1 MDENL
6 VVERSYTI
14 KDLPISERPRE
25 KLYSYGPESLS
36 NAELLAVIIR
46 TGHKEDS
53 ALEVA
58 QSILNLDSR
67 GLPYLTNVSLEQLT
81 CIKGIGDC
89 KAAQILAAIEIGKR
103 INRWSALDKVKIT
116 SPMVAANLVMDEMRY
131 LDKEYFNIA
140 LLDTKN
146 QVLSIENISIG
157 TLNAS
162 IVHPR
167 DVFMMAIKK
176 NANAIILLH
185 NHPSGD
191 PTPSNEDINITHR
204 LTEVGNLVG
213 IKVLDHIIIG
223 DNRYISFKEKNLF

>member
-1 MDENL
+1 MEDDFSI
-6 VVERSYTI
+6 ERNYTI

-25 KLYSYGPESLS
+25 KLYSYGVQSLS
-36 NAELLAVIIR
+36 NAELLAIIIR
-46 TGHKEDS
+46 TGHQEDT
-53 ALEVA
+53 AVDVA
-58 QSILNLDSR
+58 QRILNLDNK
-67 GLPYLTNVSLEQLT
+67 GLPFLTGVKLEQLT
-81 CIKGIGDC
+81 EIKGIGKC

-103 INRWSALDKVKIT
+103 INRWRADDKVRIT
-116 SPMVAANLVMDEMRY
+116 SPMVIANLVMDEMRY
-131 LDKEYFNIA
+131 LDKEHFNVA

-167 DVFMMAIKK
+167 DVFSIAIKK

-191 PTPSNEDINITHR
+191 PQPSNEDINITHR
-204 LTEVGNLVG
+204 LSDVGNLVG

-223 DNRYISFKEKNLF
+223 DNRYVSFKEKNLF